1 MKIDRRVYRYIEYE
15 MYHYLDYKNEIQQVR
30 ADIIHRSPLPPD
42 GMPKGST
49 MGDSTSKKALAL
61 VTSAGIASMEKTV
74 NAIDKAIAS
83 LTERHRKIFE
93 MLYVQGRKDRYRI
106 CDEIHIS
113 ERSFQYNKI
122 ELIQAVGF
130 ELGVIKEI

>member
-1 MKIDRRVYRYIEYE
+1 MMGRWEIGALFYFKKKGGETNDRI
-15 MYHYLDYKNEIQQVR
+15 
-30 ADIIHRSPLPPD
+30 
-42 GMPKGST
+42 
-49 MGDSTSKKALAL
+49 TSKKALAL
-61 VTSAGIASMEKTV
+61 ATSAGIASMEKTV

-93 MLYVQGRKDRYRI
+93 MLYVQERKDRYRI